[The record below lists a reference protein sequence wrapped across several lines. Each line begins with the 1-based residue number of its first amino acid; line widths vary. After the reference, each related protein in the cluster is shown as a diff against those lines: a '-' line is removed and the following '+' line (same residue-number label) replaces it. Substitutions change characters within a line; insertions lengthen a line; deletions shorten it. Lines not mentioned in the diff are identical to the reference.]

1 MAETL
6 GDGYAQTSSHDDGVF
21 NPLGGGLSSSG
32 SGSGSAAARPSHWLV
47 TVPAGAKPG
56 ERVSAL
62 TSHGETVQVV
72 VPAGMAEG
80 ETFQVA
86 ADFAQT
92 KKR

>member
-62 TSHGETVQVV
+62 TSHGV